1 MLKNKTFILFIVLV
15 LLSSFSAAITGRPV
29 AYYGPKKAGMGGC
42 GVAIIDKRE
51 SLYYNPA
58 AVSYIEHALLLP
70 FIQGTTGIG
79 VDVISNLQKLQETSA
94 ESSDDN
100 TEKSLDTIKKIIP
113 SKLGLGYTTAGHFI
127 GTAGTTSYGLG
138 GYINGKLGAKLLNR
152 VSPRVEAIGYLDI
165 AFPTLTIARPIK
177 LPETAV
183 FNNLYAGLT
192 IKNIN
197 RTSLWDPIDNG
208 ETFKVEILDLISEDI
223 DAKISARSAQGV
235 GFDLG
240 FLADINTRMGPGKI
254 GLAFQNIN
262 TTLIGKTYED
272 ITSENGKIVGNY
284 KEDIPTIGTIGFA
297 VESSIPVLNIVFPN
311 ATYTADLDFISPDK
325 SIYKKI
331 HLGMEQTYLGTL
343 LALRL
348 GLNQGYPTM
357 GIDLNL
363 AIFHLG
369 LTYYTEEF
377 GKEIGDNPQS
387 FYLLN
392 MGFYW

>member
-1 MLKNKTFILFIVLV
+1 MLKNKQFILFIVLV

-29 AYYGPKKAGMGGC
+29 TYYGPKKAGMGGC
-42 GVAIIDKRE
+42 GVAVIDKRE
-51 SLYYNPA
+51 SIYYNPA
-58 AVSYIEHALLLP
+58 AISYVEHALLLP

-79 VDVISNLQKLQETSA
+79 VDVISNIEKLQEASS
-94 ESSDDN
+94 ESDDDN
-100 TEKSLDTIKKIIP
+100 TDESLDTVKKIIP
-113 SKLGLGYTTAGHFI
+113 SKLGLGYTTAGHYI
-127 GTAGTTSYGLG
+127 GTTGTTSYGLG
-138 GYINGKLGAKLLNR
+138 GYINGKVGAKLLNR
-152 VSPRVEAIGYLDI
+152 VSPRVEAIGYMDI
-165 AFPTLTIARPIK
+165 AFPTLTIAGPIK
-177 LPETAV
+177 LTESSF
-183 FNNLYAGLT
+183 FNNLSAGFT

-197 RTSLWDPIDNG
+197 RTSLYDPLDNS
-208 ETFKVEILDLISEDI
+208 ETFKVEVLDLISEDV
-223 DAKISARSAQGV
+223 DAKINARSAQGV

-240 FLADINTRMGPGKI
+240 FLAEVNTFMGPGKV
-254 GLAFQNIN
+254 GLAFQNIS

-272 ITSENGKIVGNY
+272 VTSENGKIVGNY

-297 VESSIPVLNIVFPN
+297 VESSVPVLKYLFPN
-311 ATYTADLDFISPDK
+311 ATYAADLDFISPDK
-325 SIYKKI
+325 SVFKKI
-331 HLGMEQTYLGTL
+331 HLGMEQTYLGQL

-357 GIDLNL
+357 GVDLNL

-377 GKEIGDNPQS
+377 GENIGDNPQS